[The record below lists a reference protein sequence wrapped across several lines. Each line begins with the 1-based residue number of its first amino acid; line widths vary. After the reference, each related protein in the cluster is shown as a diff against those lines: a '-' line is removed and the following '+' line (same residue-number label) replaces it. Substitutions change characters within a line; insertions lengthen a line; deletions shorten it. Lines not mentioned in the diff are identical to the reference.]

1 MIALAAMKTT
11 SRLSRRLRHA
21 GHSFIGDRRAVA
33 AIEFAFIFP
42 LALVLFF
49 GTLDA
54 STGLAASRKVTL
66 TASAL
71 ADLTSEMPANGNI
84 APIADSDL
92 QNMFTAAI
100 SIMNP
105 YLQNSSPPF
114 TAQISEI
121 YTDSSNNTKILWS
134 RAATVAPGASQAS
147 FVTSTHGPGDT
158 YVLPPA
164 LQLQKTYVILIE
176 VRYSFVPVMSPSQTP
191 LNLNDNAFSR
201 PREAT
206 CLVYNGVPAVVNGK
220 CPLT

>member
-1 MIALAAMKTT
+1 MTAT
-11 SRLSRRLRHA
+11 SRLASRLWRRLRHA
-21 GHSFIGDRRAVA
+21 GRGFIGDRRAIA

-71 ADLTSEMPANGNI
+71 ANLTSEVPANGNI

-105 YLQNSSPPF
+105 YLQNSTPPF
-114 TAQISEI
+114 TATISEI
-121 YTDSSNNTKILWS
+121 YTDLSNNTTVQWS
-134 RAATVAPGASQAS
+134 RAATVSPGATQAS
-147 FVTSTHGPGDT
+147 FVASSHAPGDN
-158 YVLPPA
+158 YVLPPT
-164 LQLQKTYVILIE
+164 LQIQQTYVIVIE
-176 VRYSFVPVMSPSQTP
+176 VKYGFTPVMSPTIV
-191 LNLNDNAFSR
+191 NLSDNAYTR
-201 PREAT
+201 PREAA
-206 CLVYNGVPAVVNGK
+206 CLVYNGIPVVANGK
-220 CPLT
+220 CPTP

>member
-1 MIALAAMKTT
+1 MIALAVMKTT

-84 APIADSDL
+84 APIADSDM
-92 QNMFTAAI
+92 QNMFTASI

-105 YLQNSSPPF
+105 YLQNSNPPF

-121 YTDSSNNTKILWS
+121 YTDLSNNTKILWS
-134 RAATVAPGASQAS
+134 RAATVAPGNTQAN

-158 YVLPPA
+158 YVLPSA
-164 LQLQKTYVILIE
+164 LQIPQTYVILIE
-176 VRYSFVPVMSPSQTP
+176 VNYTFVPVTSPSGAGV
-191 LNLNDNAFSR
+191 NLSDKAFSR
-201 PREAT
+201 PRQAT

-220 CPLT
+220 CPMT

>member
-1 MIALAAMKTT
+1 MIALAALKTT

-21 GHSFIGDRRAVA
+21 GHSFIGDRRAIA

-71 ADLTSEMPANGNI
+71 ADLTSEMPANGNT

-105 YLQNSSPPF
+105 YLQNSTPPF
-114 TAQISEI
+114 TATISEI
-121 YTDSSNNTKILWS
+121 YTDLSNNTTVQWS
-134 RAATVAPGASQAS
+134 RAATVSPGAAQAS
-147 FVTSTHGPGDT
+147 FITSSYAPGDT
-158 YVLPPA
+158 YVLPST
-164 LQLQKTYVILIE
+164 LKIKQTYVIAIE
-176 VRYSFVPVMSPSQTP
+176 VKYGFVPVMSPLQTTV
-191 LNLNDNAFSR
+191 NLSDNAYSR
-201 PREAT
+201 PREAP
-206 CLVYNGVPAVVNGK
+206 CLVYNGIPVVVNGK
-220 CPLT
+220 CPTP

>member
-21 GHSFIGDRRAVA
+21 GHSFIGDRRAIA
-33 AIEFAFIFP
+33 AIEFAFILP

-84 APIADSDL
+84 APITDSDM
-92 QNMFTAAI
+92 QNMFTASI

-105 YLQNSSPPF
+105 YLQNSNPPF

-121 YTDSSNNTKILWS
+121 YTDVNNNTKILWS
-134 RAATVAPGASQAS
+134 RAATASPGDTQAS
-147 FVTSTHGPGDT
+147 FVTSSHGPGDT
-158 YVLPPA
+158 YVLPTA
-164 LQLQKTYVILIE
+164 LQLPKTYVILIE
-176 VRYSFVPVMSPSQTP
+176 VNYLFVPVMSPSQAGV
-191 LNLNDNAFSR
+191 NLSDKAFSR

>member
-11 SRLSRRLRHA
+11 SRFSRRLRHA
-21 GHSFIGDRRAVA
+21 GHSFIGDRRAIA

-42 LALVLFF
+42 VALVLFF
-49 GTLDA
+49 GTLDV

-84 APIADSDL
+84 APIADSDM
-92 QNMFTAAI
+92 QNMFTASI

-105 YLQNSSPPF
+105 YLQNSNPPF

-121 YTDSSNNTKILWS
+121 YTDQNNNTKILWS
-134 RAATVAPGASQAS
+134 RAATVAPGNTQAN
-147 FVTSTHGPGDT
+147 FVSSTHGPGDT

-176 VRYSFVPVMSPSQTP
+176 VRYSFVPVMSPSQTAIS
-191 LNLNDNAFSR
+191 LNDNAFSR

-206 CLVYNGVPAVVNGK
+206 CLVYNGVPAVVSGK